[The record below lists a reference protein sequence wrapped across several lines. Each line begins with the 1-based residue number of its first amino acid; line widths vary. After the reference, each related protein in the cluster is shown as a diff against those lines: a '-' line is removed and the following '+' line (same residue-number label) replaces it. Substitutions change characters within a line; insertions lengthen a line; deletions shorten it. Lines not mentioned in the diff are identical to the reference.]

1 MTCPVNEARTG
12 PSIGPLSQHAVH
24 GLCPCKNSLGG
35 KNGASW
41 ICQTF
46 IGLEVQAKRKVQPA
60 VRCWGTPGKRP
71 QTADEALERPL
82 PDNLSRILCEV
93 ADAGPGNDTY
103 QCLDM
108 PYQRLAHK
116 KTTVVIV

>member
-1 MTCPVNEARTG
+1 MEKPSNSEA
-12 PSIGPLSQHAVH
+12 
-24 GLCPCKNSLGG
+24 NS
-35 KNGASW
+35 
-41 ICQTF
+41 T
-46 IGLEVQAKRKVQPA
+46 AKRRALHWLV
-60 VRCWGTPGKRP
+60 RP